1 MNEIAI
7 SQNWTDFKNNISNL
21 KTKEKGDAFELLVK
35 YYLLIEHRYSSLLKN
50 VWLLNEVPI
59 SVHKKLNLPNPDEG
73 IDLIAEA
80 KDGKFWAI
88 QAKYRDK
95 ESSSLTHTEIAT
107 FSSLSFVIC
116 KNISFGLVCTTTE
129 RYAKLFQN
137 QDKIG
142 FCSAEIWRK
151 LDEDF
156 FNRVK
161 SLLKNQPIK
170 LKPFIAKKHQLK
182 AITKADKYFIK
193 DGQSRGKLIMPCGSG
208 KTLAAYWISKR
219 IQARKIIIAVP
230 SLSLLSQTIDVWLRE
245 NTAVKREMNWIA
257 ICSDATVANIERDE
271 LSLFTQDLGIP
282 VETDVETI
290 KQWLN
295 SNRQNDIIVFTTY
308 QSGKVIAEAS
318 EMSNTK
324 YDFGI
329 FDEAHKTVGRKD
341 KLFSY
346 LLHDENITISKRL
359 FMTATE
365 RRYVGNSENIISM
378 HDYHIFGDTIELLSF
393 KEALE
398 YDPPILSDYKILT
411 IVVDELE
418 IERLIRSNKY
428 VYSDKIE
435 IDKEMEAEMLAS
447 VIALRKAQNKYPIK
461 HMVSFHRTIKRSQI
475 FKKIQD
481 SFSVSFPEYGEL
493 ETFHINGKMSSGKR
507 DSILNEFS
515 LSNLSLISNARCLT
529 EGVDVKNI
537 DCILF
542 ADPKKSV
549 VDIVQAVGRALR
561 TTKNKEYGYIVIPII
576 NRGDE
581 LEVTAFDDILFILK
595 ALASNDERIIEY
607 FRTVSNNKRNANG
620 NLVEFDFS
628 ENIARKIDI
637 EAFIKSIETKCWKS
651 IAKLS
656 WRPFEEAREFARSLN
671 LSSVTQWREYYKAG
685 KKPDDIPVTPD
696 ITYKDKGWNGY
707 GDWLGTGNIANFLR
721 GYRSFK
727 EAREFARSLNLKSG
741 TEWKE
746 FCNSGKKP
754 SDIPVKVYRTYQN
767 KGWKGWGD
775 FLGTGR
781 KATQDM
787 EFLPFEEA
795 REFARSLNLKNAA
808 QWKEYCKSGKKPD
821 DIPAGPSNT
830 YKDKGWKGWGD
841 FLGTNTIAPRLMVF
855 RDFNEARKFIRS
867 LELKSERQWKEYCK
881 SGNKPVDIPFKPYK
895 TYKDKDWK
903 SMGDW
908 LGTGTIAPQ
917 LMVFRDFN
925 EAREFV
931 HSLKLNGQKQWR
943 EYCKSGNKPD
953 DIPAAPD
960 RIYKDK
966 GWKSMGDWL
975 GTGKIAPIERESRP
989 FTEARQFA
997 HSLNLKSRKQWEEF
1011 CKSVNKPDDIPAIA
1025 SRTYRKKGWKG
1036 WGDFLGTNTIAPRLM
1051 VYRDFEEAKKFARSL
1066 NLSSGRQWSEFCKNG
1081 NKPDDIP
1088 VKPDRTYKEKGW
1100 KNWGDWLGTGNI
1112 ANYLK
1117 EYRPFREARE
1127 FARSLNLKSGT
1138 EWKKYCKIGIM
1149 TDDIPTNPNIAYKNI
1164 GWKGMGDWLG
1174 TGTIASQL
1182 MVYKPFKEAR
1192 EFVHSLNL
1200 NSGRQWR
1207 EYCKNGNK
1215 PNDIPAM
1222 PNNTYKNN
1230 GWKGMG
1236 DWLGTGNIAPRLM
1249 VHRDFEEAKKF
1260 VHSLNI
1266 KSQKQWK
1273 DYCKKDNKPNDIPT
1287 NPNRTYKGRNDNL
1300 KLTPCDNPILTP
1312 LKLNL
1317 KYLFALY
1324 RFSTEWEGLEEA

>member
-151 LDEDF
+151 LDDDF

-170 LKPFIAKKHQLK
+170 LKPFIAKNHQQK

-208 KTLAAYWISKR
+208 KTLAAYWITKK

-245 NTAVKREMNWIA
+245 NIADKRQMNWIA

-365 RRYVGNSENIISM
+365 RRYVGNSDNIISM
-378 HDYHIFGDTIELLSF
+378 NDYHVFGDTIELLSF

-398 YDPPILSDYKILT
+398 YDPPILSDYRIIT

-461 HMVSFHRTIKRSQI
+461 HTVSFHRTIKRSQI
-475 FKKIQD
+475 FKKIID

-542 ADPKKSV
+542 ADPKKSK

-561 TTKNKEYGYIVIPII
+561 TAENKEYGYIVIPII
-576 NRGDE
+576 NRGNE
-581 LEVTAFDDILFILK
+581 LETTAFDDILFILK
-595 ALASNDERIIEY
+595 SLASNDERIIEY

-620 NLVEFDFS
+620 NLVEFDFA
-628 ENIARKIDI
+628 ENIAKKIDI
-637 EAFIKSIETKCWKS
+637 EAFIESIETKCWEK
-651 IAKLS
+651 IAKLV

-671 LSSVTQWREYYKAG
+671 LISVTQWREYNKSG
-685 KKPDDIPVTPD
+685 NKPDDIPVTPD
-696 ITYKDKGWNGY
+696 ITYKDKGWKGY

-721 GYRSFK
+721 EYRPFE
-727 EAREFARSLNLKSG
+727 EAREFARTLNLGSG

-746 FCNSGKKP
+746 YCKSGKKP
-754 SDIPVKVYRTYQN
+754 DDIPVKVYRTYHN

-787 EFLPFEEA
+787 EFLSFEEA
-795 REFARSLNLKNAA
+795 REFVRSLNLGSTT

-821 DIPAGPSNT
+821 NIPAWPSNP

-855 RDFNEARKFIRS
+855 RDFNEARKFVRS
-867 LELKSERQWKEYCK
+867 LKLNSERQWREYCK
-881 SGNKPVDIPFKPYK
+881 SSNKPDDIPTKPNN
-895 TYKDKDWK
+895 TYKNKGWK

-917 LMVFRDFN
+917 LMVYRNFE

-931 HSLKLNGQKQWR
+931 HSLHLNGQKQWK
-943 EYCKSGNKPD
+943 EFCKSVNMPD
-953 DIPAAPD
+953 DIPATPD
-960 RIYKDK
+960 RIYKNK
-966 GWKSMGDWL
+966 GWISYGDWL
-975 GTGKIAPIERESRP
+975 GTGNIAPIARQFRP
-989 FTEARQFA
+989 FTEAREFA
-997 HSLNLKSRKQWEEF
+997 RSLNFKGRFQWEEF
-1011 CKSVNKPDDIPAIA
+1011 CKSSNKPDDIP
-1025 SRTYRKKGWKG
+1025 
-1036 WGDFLGTNTIAPRLM
+1036 F
-1051 VYRDFEEAKKFARSL
+1051 
-1066 NLSSGRQWSEFCKNG
+1066 
-1081 NKPDDIP
+1081 
-1088 VKPDRTYKEKGW
+1088 KPDRTYKEKGW

-1112 ANYLK
+1112 ANFLR
-1117 EYRPFREARE
+1117 EYRPFKEARE
-1127 FARSLNLKSGT
+1127 FVHSLHLINQKQWMKYSKSGMKPDDIPFKPDRT
-1138 EWKKYCKIGIM
+1138 YKEKGWKNWGDWLGTGNKANFLREYRPFKEAREFVHSLHLNGQKQWKEFCKSVNM
-1149 TDDIPTNPNIAYKNI
+1149 PDDIPTAPSNTYKEK
-1164 GWKGMGDWLG
+1164 GWKNFGDWLG
-1174 TGTIASQL
+1174 TGTIASQFI
-1182 MVYKPFKEAR
+1182 VYRPFKEAR
-1192 EFVHSLNL
+1192 EFVHSLHL
-1200 NSGRQWR
+1200 NGQRQWR
-1207 EYCKNGNK
+1207 EFCKSGNK
-1215 PNDIPAM
+1215 PDDIPAN
-1222 PNNTYKNN
+1222 PHKTYNNK
-1230 GWKGMG
+1230 GWISYG

-1273 DYCKKDNKPNDIPT
+1273 DYCKKDNKPYDIPT
-1287 NPNRTYKGRNDNL
+1287 NPNRTYKEKGWKSMDDWL
-1300 KLTPCDNPILTP
+1300 GI
-1312 LKLNL
+1312 
-1317 KYLFALY
+1317 
-1324 RFSTEWEGLEEA
+1324 E